1 MFDSVIVISLTIIS
15 LAMIGMIYRVIK
27 GPTVA
32 DRVVALDAV
41 GISLVAIIA
50 LVSIILKTNAFLDI
64 ILLIGILAF
73 IGTVASLYYILNN
86 QRCSWTQ
93 ARFWQSPACALSPR
107 HSPCPCPAVFAPAPR
122 RMGGAGK

>member
-1 MFDSVIVISLTIIS
+1 MFYSVIIISLTIIS

-50 LVSIILKTNAFLDI
+50 IVSIILKTNAFLDI

-73 IGTVASLYYILNN
+73 IGTVAFSKYLEKGVIMEYD
-86 QRCSWTQ
+86 RDGD
-93 ARFWQSPACALSPR
+93 R
-107 HSPCPCPAVFAPAPR
+107 
-122 RMGGAGK
+122 